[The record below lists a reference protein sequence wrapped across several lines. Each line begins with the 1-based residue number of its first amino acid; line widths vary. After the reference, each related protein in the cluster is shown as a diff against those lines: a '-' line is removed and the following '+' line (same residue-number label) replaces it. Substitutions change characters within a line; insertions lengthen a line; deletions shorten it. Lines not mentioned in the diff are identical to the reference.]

1 MAPEP
6 NQGAVVGAKA
16 RTYGVAED
24 AGEKRKSVVEP
35 AIA

>member
-16 RTYGVAED
+16 RTYGVAVD
-24 AGEKRKSVVEP
+24 AGEKEERG
-35 AIA
+35 